1 LKLFYIA
8 TDLAFPAHV
17 AAYTGDLEHLRMLI
31 ENQIVNIN
39 ERDDKGS
46 TPAHK
51 GMSSLYRLQ
60 HTEKV
65 NRNTNWIA
73 NTESKY
79 SIPKSAHAVIFKSQ
93 IAVEPK
99 ARENQDTAPE

>member
-1 LKLFYIA
+1 MSGRRA
-8 TDLAFPAHV
+8 TSRSSGMIGIDGNMNAVIMQFSDMNFPAHV

-51 GMSSLYRLQ
+51 G
-60 HTEKV
+60 
-65 NRNTNWIA
+65 
-73 NTESKY
+73 
-79 SIPKSAHAVIFKSQ
+79 
-93 IAVEPK
+93 
-99 ARENQDTAPE
+99 